1 MRLSKKEAARF
12 LLVKQGL
19 LGKVRFAGAEGALQ
33 YIRQAGC
40 IQYDPIDV
48 CGRNADLVL
57 QSRVAGYREAML
69 DSLLYQE
76 RSLVDYWDKNMSIFP
91 VEDWPCFSR
100 TRAAYGQDWV
110 RSFDTVKQEAPL
122 ILERLKAQGP
132 SFSGDF
138 DSRQKVDWYWSAT
151 TASRAVLEALY
162 FRGELCVHHKRGT
175 QKAYDFAENLL
186 PKEILSAPDP
196 HPDDFANGAWHL
208 KRRIG
213 GVGMLWNRASDAFL
227 GLGQKKT
234 AQRDALFGHLLA
246 REEVFCLEVEGIREP
261 MYILS
266 SDRELLEEAVSGREY
281 EPRTQV
287 LAPLDN
293 MLWDRR
299 LIEALFDFSYRW
311 EIYTP
316 KEQRQY
322 GYYVLP
328 ILQGDGFAGRI
339 ELSTDRKADTLQVKG
354 YWPEKGKKPDKRAL
368 KRCLRA
374 FAEFQEVKG
383 VDWPKGKPTS
393 PA

>member
-1 MRLSKKEAARF
+1 
-12 LLVKQGL
+12 
-19 LGKVRFAGAEGALQ
+19 
-33 YIRQAGC
+33 
-40 IQYDPIDV
+40 
-48 CGRNADLVL
+48 
-57 QSRVAGYREAML
+57 
-69 DSLLYQE
+69 
-76 RSLVDYWDKNMSIFP
+76 
-91 VEDWPCFSR
+91 
-100 TRAAYGQDWV
+100 
-110 RSFDTVKQEAPL
+110 
-122 ILERLKAQGP
+122 
-132 SFSGDF
+132 
-138 DSRQKVDWYWSAT
+138 
-151 TASRAVLEALY
+151 
-162 FRGELCVHHKRGT
+162 
-175 QKAYDFAENLL
+175 
-186 PKEILSAPDP
+186 
-196 HPDDFANGAWHL
+196 
-208 KRRIG
+208 
-213 GVGMLWNRASDAFL
+213 MLWNRASDAFL